1 MPAVSRVLVSQS
13 IVNALVDSSKG
24 VYGIFKG
31 DPSAAVCLQLFARNE
46 SSDIPGTYRGSHN
59 ALQIIEI
66 GVMSSFKDVGSQCD
80 MKVPPWGFFAQHLVK
95 LVPKIFKDSEVTFR
109 EAGIHE
115 CVMACHVYA
124 SLARGCRFS

>member
-1 MPAVSRVLVSQS
+1 MS
-13 IVNALVDSSKG
+13 
-24 VYGIFKG
+24 G
-31 DPSAAVCLQLFARNE
+31 DDDAYRDNE
-46 SSDIPGTYRGSHN
+46 QKQADISH
-59 ALQIIEI
+59 EK
-66 GVMSSFKDVGSQCD
+66 SFLS
-80 MKVPPWGFFAQHLVK
+80 MMEFHSLWGFFAQHLVK